1 MPDSTVTY
9 NWRIERMDCAPA
21 SDLVNEVRKI
31 HWRLFGTDGTNTA
44 DMYGDIPLAPAN
56 PGSFIAYG
64 DLNESTVVN
73 WLEAAID
80 ASAGDEN
87 PTVAQMRAGLAG
99 ILAAKG
105 AELLPTPKPREVTEI
120 PLLP

>member
-1 MPDSTVTY
+1 MSEPTVTY
-9 NWRIERMDCAPA
+9 SWRIERIDCAPT
-21 SDLVNEVRKI
+21 SDSANEVHRV

-44 DMYGDIPLAPAN
+44 DLYGDVFLAPAD
-56 PGSFIAYG
+56 PETFIAYG
-64 DLNESTVVN
+64 DLNESTVIS

-105 AELLPTPKPREVTEI
+105 AELLPTPKPWEVTEI
-120 PLLP
+120 P

>member
-1 MPDSTVTY
+1 MSEPTVTY
-9 NWRIERMDCAPA
+9 SWRIERMDCAPA
-21 SDLVNEVRKI
+21 SDLVDEVRKI

-64 DLNESTVVN
+64 DLNESTVIS

-80 ASAGDEN
+80 DSTGDEN

-105 AELLPTPKPREVTEI
+105 TELLPTPKPW
-120 PLLP
+120 

>member
-1 MPDSTVTY
+1 MGQTPLICTATS
-9 NWRIERMDCAPA
+9 P
-21 SDLVNEVRKI
+21 
-31 HWRLFGTDGTNTA
+31 WRLQTLGA
-44 DMYGDIPLAPAN
+44 
-56 PGSFIAYG
+56 FIAYS
-64 DLNESTVVN
+64 DLNESTVIS

-105 AELLPTPKPREVTEI
+105 AELLPTPKPW
-120 PLLP
+120 